1 MTGTTRAGRSGRCF
15 YVSPRGDDRWSGT
28 VPAPSGTAGRGADG
42 PFATLARAR
51 DAIRVLRAQGG
62 VDGPIDVLVLGGT
75 YRFSEPLVLD
85 ARDSGTPEH
94 PVTYAAFP
102 GERPVLSGGRALT
115 GWEPYR
121 GTIVQCA
128 VPSGTVFRQLFHDD
142 RRQIRAR
149 WPARDPAEPRYGG
162 WAFIEEVI
170 PKRAGEPYPRTFR
183 CGPER
188 PTRRWD
194 RPQQAEVFI
203 HPWLCWLNDIIPIES
218 VDESGTI
225 TLTRCAHHGK
235 HELTVGNRFIVENV
249 LEELRGPGQWCLDAE
264 AGTVYFWPPGGSV
277 GEGTVGEGT
286 VVAPVTDRIIEL
298 RGTDGDP
305 VHDIAITG
313 FTLAH
318 TRSPFPDHQHAET
331 FHSPGLRGGTVHL
344 EHAER
349 CRIERNTFRS
359 VGADGV
365 HLEGYN
371 AHNTIAANEFAY
383 PGACGV
389 SVASNSKQNTVTW
402 MDREVVAER
411 TREYPHFIGNAIRNN
426 HIHHNGVIKKRCG
439 AIQVFAMNSVDNVIA
454 HNLIHDTSDKAV
466 MMKDGFGR
474 ITVEY
479 NRMERLGLEC
489 ADTAA
494 VMSESWFVLDDDPD
508 LSKGL
513 VIRNNLIRDVIGCA
527 AYGTPMKRDYVRGT
541 RAGGRIWTPYFNWG
555 IYSDNTGMSIVV
567 YGNIVAGTVL
577 GGVSLPVGNP
587 TNIVIENN
595 VFVDALASQ
604 ADLQIGGGWT
614 KGEGASGNRFVRN
627 VIHYTTRDAA
637 LLNTTEQTRTAFA
650 ECDYNLYHPA
660 EGQTP
665 VVNGVPGGSF
675 DAWRELGFDRHSVF
689 ADPLFVDYANGDYRL
704 RPESPAFAL
713 GFRPIDVDH
722 IGLESPGAV
731 GAAADA
737 AAVRAQGGGRA

>member
-1 MTGTTRAGRSGRCF
+1 MRPPCTTSLIG
-15 YVSPRGDDRWSGT
+15 
-28 VPAPSGTAGRGADG
+28 
-42 PFATLARAR
+42 
-51 DAIRVLRAQGG
+51 
-62 VDGPIDVLVLGGT
+62 
-75 YRFSEPLVLD
+75 
-85 ARDSGTPEH
+85 
-94 PVTYAAFP
+94 
-102 GERPVLSGGRALT
+102 
-115 GWEPYR
+115 
-121 GTIVQCA
+121 
-128 VPSGTVFRQLFHDD
+128 
-142 RRQIRAR
+142 
-149 WPARDPAEPRYGG
+149 
-162 WAFIEEVI
+162 
-170 PKRAGEPYPRTFR
+170 
-183 CGPER
+183 
-188 PTRRWD
+188 
-194 RPQQAEVFI
+194 
-203 HPWLCWLNDIIPIES
+203 
-218 VDESGTI
+218 
-225 TLTRCAHHGK
+225 
-235 HELTVGNRFIVENV
+235 
-249 LEELRGPGQWCLDAE
+249 
-264 AGTVYFWPPGGSV
+264 
-277 GEGTVGEGT
+277 
-286 VVAPVTDRIIEL
+286 
-298 RGTDGDP
+298 
-305 VHDIAITG
+305 G
-313 FTLAH
+313 FTFAH

-349 CRIERNTFRS
+349 CRIERNTFRA

-371 AHNTIAANEFAY
+371 AHNTIAGNEFAY

-426 HIHHNGVIKKRCG
+426 HIHHNGVLKKRCG

-508 LSKGL
+508 LCKGL

-587 TNIVIENN
+587 TNILIENN
-595 VFVDALASQ
+595 IFVDALASQ
-604 ADLQIGGGWT
+604 ADLQIGGGRT
-614 KGEGASGNRFVRN
+614 EGEGASGNRFVHN
-627 VIHYTTRDAA
+627 VISYTTRDAA
-637 LLNTTEQTRTAFA
+637 LLNTTEQTRAAFA

-660 EGQTP
+660 AGQTP

-704 RPESPAFAL
+704 RPESHAFAL
-713 GFRPIDVDH
+713 GFRPIDVDR
-722 IGLESPGAV
+722 IGLESPGSV
-731 GAAADA
+731 GAGAVAAQ
-737 AAVRAQGGGRA
+737 RGGWA

>member
-1 MTGTTRAGRSGRCF
+1 MRRAEPRAGRAGACF
-15 YVSPRGDDRWSGT
+15 YVSTLGDDRWSGT
-28 VPAPSGTAGRGADG
+28 LPAPAGSGASATDG
-42 PFATLARAR
+42 PFATLTRAR
-51 DAIRVLRAQGG
+51 DAIRALKGRAGG
-62 VDGPIDVLVLGGT
+62 VDGPVSVLVLGGT
-75 YRFSEPLVLD
+75 YRFSEPLQLTG
-85 ARDSGTPEH
+85 RDSGTAAA
-94 PVTYAAFP
+94 PVTYRAFP
-102 GERPVLSGGRALT
+102 GERPVLSGGAELT
-115 GWEPYR
+115 DWQPYR
-121 GTIVQCA
+121 GKIMRCA
-128 VPSGTVFRQLFHDD
+128 APAGPAFRQLFYDD

-149 WPARDPAEPRYGG
+149 WPARDAADPRYGG
-162 WAFIEEVI
+162 WAFIEEVA
-170 PKRAGEPYPRTFR
+170 PTLEGEEYPRTF
-183 CGPER
+183 GSGTQR
-188 PTRRWD
+188 PARRWAK
-194 RPQQAEVFI
+194 PQQAEVFI
-203 HPWLCWLNDIIPIES
+203 HPWLCWLNDIIPVES
-218 VDESGTI
+218 VDAATGTI
-225 TLTRCAHHGK
+225 TLTRFAHHGK

-264 AGTVYFWPPGGSV
+264 EGAVYFWPPSGSA
-277 GEGTVGEGT
+277 GEGT
-286 VVAPVTDRIIEL
+286 VVAPVADRIFEL
-298 RGTDGDP
+298 CGSAGDP
-305 VHDIAITG
+305 VHHVTIAG
-313 FTLAH
+313 FTFAH
-318 TRSPFPDHQHAET
+318 TRSPFPEQQHAET

-344 EHAER
+344 EHAED
-349 CRIERNTFRS
+349 CRIEGNTFRA

-365 HLEGYN
+365 HLEGAN
-371 AHNTIAANEFAY
+371 ARNTIADNEFAY

-411 TREYPHFIGNAIRNN
+411 TREYPHFSGNAIRNN

-474 ITVEY
+474 ITVEH

-541 RAGGRIWTPYFNWG
+541 KAGGRIWTPYFNWG

-567 YGNIVAGTVL
+567 SGNIVVGTVL
-577 GGVSLPVGNP
+577 GGISLPVGNP
-587 TNIVIENN
+587 TDIKIENN
-595 VFVDALASQ
+595 IFVDALASQ
-604 ADLQIGGGWT
+604 ADLQVGGGRT

-627 VIHYTTRDAA
+627 IICYTTRNAA

-660 EGQTP
+660 VGQIP
-665 VVNGVPGGSF
+665 VVNGVPDGSF
-675 DAWRELGFDRHSVF
+675 EAWRELGFDRNSVF
-689 ADPLFVDYANGDYRL
+689 ADPLFVDRAGGDFRL

-713 GFRPIDVDH
+713 GFRPIDVDR
-722 IGLESPGAV
+722 IGLESPGSV
-731 GAAADA
+731 GAGG
-737 AAVRAQGGGRA
+737 AVATREGGPP

>member
-15 YVSPRGDDRWSGT
+15 YVSTRGDDRWSGT
-28 VPAPSGTAGRGADG
+28 VPAPSGKEARDADG
-42 PFATLARAR
+42 PFATLTRAR
-51 DAIRVLRAQGG
+51 DAIRDLKARGG
-62 VDGPIDVLVLGGT
+62 IDGPVDVLVLGGT
-75 YRFSEPLVLD
+75 YRFGEPLVLE

-121 GTIVQCA
+121 GAVVQCA
-128 VPSGTVFRQLFHDD
+128 VPPGTMFRQLFHDD
-142 RRQIRAR
+142 RRQVRAR
-149 WPARDPAEPRYGG
+149 WPARDPADPRYGG
-162 WAFIEEVI
+162 WAFIDEVLPKEE
-170 PKRAGEPYPRTFR
+170 GEQYPRTFR

-188 PTRRWD
+188 PPRRWA
-194 RPQQAEVFI
+194 RPRQAEVFI
-203 HPWLCWLNDIIPIES
+203 HPWLCWLNDIIPVES
-218 VDESGTI
+218 VDASGAI
-225 TLTRCAHHGK
+225 TLTRCSHHGK

-264 AGTVYFWPPGGSV
+264 AGTVYFWPPGSLEE
-277 GEGTVGEGT
+277 GE
-286 VVAPVTDRIIEL
+286 VVAPVTDRIFEL
-298 RGTDGDP
+298 RGTAAEP
-305 VHDIAITG
+305 VHDIAIRG
-313 FTLAH
+313 FTFAH

-349 CRIERNTFRS
+349 CRVERNTFRA

-365 HLEGYN
+365 HLEGPN
-371 AHNTIAANEFAY
+371 AHHTIASNEFAY

-389 SVASNSKQNTVTW
+389 SVGSNSKQNTVTW

-411 TREYPHFIGNAIRNN
+411 TREYPRFTGNVIRNN
-426 HIHHNGVIKKRCG
+426 HIHHNGAIKKRCG

-494 VMSESWFVLDDDPD
+494 VMSESWFVLPDDPD
-508 LSKGL
+508 LDKGL

-527 AYGTPMKRDYVRGT
+527 AYGTPVERDYVRGT

-555 IYSDNTGMSIVV
+555 IYSDNTGMSILVS
-567 YGNIVAGTVL
+567 GNIVAGTVL

-587 TNIVIENN
+587 TDIRIENN

-604 ADLQIGGGWT
+604 ADLQIGGGRT

-627 VIHYTTRDAA
+627 VICYTTSDAA
-637 LLNTTEQTRTAFA
+637 LLNTTEQTRSAFA
-650 ECDYNLYHPA
+650 ECDHNLYWPA
-660 EGQTP
+660 AGQTP
-665 VVNGVPGGSF
+665 VVNGVPDGSF

-689 ADPLFVDYANGDYRL
+689 ADPLFVDYASGDFRL

-713 GFRPIDVDH
+713 GFRPIDVH
-722 IGLESPGAV
+722 RIGLESPRAV
-731 GAAADA
+731 GA
-737 AAVRAQGGGRA
+737 GSGEGRA